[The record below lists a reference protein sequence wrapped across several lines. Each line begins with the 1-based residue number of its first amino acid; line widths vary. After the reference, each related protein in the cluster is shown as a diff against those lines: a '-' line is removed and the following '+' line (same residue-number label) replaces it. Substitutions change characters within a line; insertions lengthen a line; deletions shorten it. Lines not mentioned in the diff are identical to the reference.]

1 MADVPSLIERVHFFI
16 EHIFPPSLGRPY
28 TSDEIAAGM
37 TSQGLITPPER
48 FEEILQD
55 SGAPLSAQEA
65 EAFMHFLGVD
75 SRAMFPRN
83 AATWDQHRTI
93 IEITHS
99 QMINDSMVVYR
110 RRAPR
115 SN

>member
-1 MADVPSLIERVHFFI
+1 MTDVPSLHERVHFFI

-28 TSDEIAAGM
+28 NAEEIAAGM
-37 TSQGLITPPER
+37 TSQGLITTTER
-48 FEEILQD
+48 FSEILHD
-55 SGAPLSAQEA
+55 SGDPLSAEEA

-83 AATWDQHRTI
+83 ASAWQQHRTI

-99 QMINDSMVVYR
+99 QMVNDNLVVYR